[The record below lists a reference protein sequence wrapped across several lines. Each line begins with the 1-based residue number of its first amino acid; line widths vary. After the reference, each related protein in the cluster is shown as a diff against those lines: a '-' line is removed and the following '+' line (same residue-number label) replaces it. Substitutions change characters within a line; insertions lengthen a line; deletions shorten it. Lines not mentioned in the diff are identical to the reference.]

1 MKKAIL
7 ALALVMSIGATQVS
21 LASSAPKHR
30 YHPTTQQVDPKA
42 APASAA
48 QPSASK
54 DKDDEA
60 LEAYSDTTSTDSAN
74 YDDYD
79 EDDNRSVHSRYSLDN
94 YDDPFDFIGSVFGGG
109 ALAVMIIFCII
120 FGLLFVFAPL
130 IIVFLVIRYLIR
142 RHNDRMKLAEM
153 AMEKGINV
161 PESDRPIDKQSDE
174 YLVKRGLRNA
184 FLGAGLC
191 AMFAWWDADFL
202 AGIGAWSSSMA
213 SVRPLSARFLPLRT
227 GGRTV
232 TATRARA
239 IMELRSSSR
248 HSIYHGFSI
257 GGEVTRKRTTII
269 S

>member
-7 ALALVMSIGATQVS
+7 TLALIMSIGATQVS

-30 YHPTTQQVDPKA
+30 YHPTIQQVDKQA
-42 APASAA
+42 TSGQASAA
-48 QPSASK
+48 Q
-54 DKDDEA
+54 DEEA
-60 LEAYSDTTSTDSAN
+60 IAAYSDTTATDTT
-74 YDDYD
+74 DYAD
-79 EDDNRSVHSRYSLDN
+79 VDDNENHSYHSKYSLGN

-109 ALAVMIIFCII
+109 ALSVVVIFCII

-184 FLGAGLC
+184 FLGAGLF
-191 AMFAWWDADFL
+191 AMFSCWYVSFL
-202 AGIGAWSSSMA
+202 AGIGALIGIYGLGQTLIGS
-213 SVRPLSARFLPLRT
+213 LPAIKDWWKNRHGNHGT
-227 GGRTV
+227 GYNGTPV
-232 TATRARA
+232 
-239 IMELRSSSR
+239 
-248 HSIYHGFSI
+248 
-257 GGEVTRKRTTII
+257 
-269 S
+269 

>member
-7 ALALVMSIGATQVS
+7 TLALIMSIGATQVS

-30 YHPTTQQVDPKA
+30 YHPTTQQVDKQA
-42 APASAA
+42 AAGQASAA
-48 QPSASK
+48 Q
-54 DKDDEA
+54 DEEA
-60 LEAYSDTTSTDSAN
+60 IAAYSDTTATDTT
-74 YDDYD
+74 DYAD
-79 EDDNRSVHSRYSLDN
+79 VDDNENHSYHSKYSLGN

-109 ALAVMIIFCII
+109 ALSVVVIFCII

-191 AMFAWWDADFL
+191 AMFAWWEADFL
-202 AGIGAWSSSMA
+202 AGIGALV
-213 SVRPLSARFLPLRT
+213 SVYGLGQLAMGYIPNW
-227 GGRTV
+227 
-232 TATRARA
+232 
-239 IMELRSSSR
+239 
-248 HSIYHGFSI
+248 
-257 GGEVTRKRTTII
+257 KNK
-269 S
+269 

>member
-7 ALALVMSIGATQVS
+7 ILALIMSIGATQVS

-30 YHPTTQQVDPKA
+30 YHPTTQQVDKQASPA
-42 APASAA
+42 AQASAA
-48 QPSASK
+48 Q
-54 DKDDEA
+54 DDEA
-60 LEAYSDTTSTDSAN
+60 IAAYSDTTATDTS
-74 YDDYD
+74 DYAD
-79 EDDNRSVHSRYSLDN
+79 VDDNDAYHSKYSLGN

-109 ALAVMIIFCII
+109 ALSVIIIFCII

-202 AGIGAWSSSMA
+202 AGIGALVFFYGLGQTLIGS
-213 SVRPLSARFLPLRT
+213 LPAIKDWWRNRHGDQGT
-227 GGRTV
+227 GYNGTPV
-232 TATRARA
+232 
-239 IMELRSSSR
+239 
-248 HSIYHGFSI
+248 
-257 GGEVTRKRTTII
+257 
-269 S
+269 

>member
-7 ALALVMSIGATQVS
+7 TLALIMSIGATQVS

-30 YHPTTQQVDPKA
+30 YHPTTQQVDKQASPA
-42 APASAA
+42 AAKQEDKQATAEQASAA
-48 QPSASK
+48 Q
-54 DKDDEA
+54 DDEA
-60 LEAYSDTTSTDSAN
+60 IAAYSDTTATDTS
-74 YDDYD
+74 DYAD
-79 EDDNRSVHSRYSLDN
+79 ADDNDNRAYHSKYSLGN

-109 ALAVMIIFCII
+109 ALSVTIIFCII

-161 PESDRPIDKQSDE
+161 PEGDRPIDKQSDE

-191 AMFAWWDADFL
+191 AMFSWWDADFL
-202 AGIGAWSSSMA
+202 AGIGALVFFYGLGQTLIGS
-213 SVRPLSARFLPLRT
+213 LP
-227 GGRTV
+227 
-232 TATRARA
+232 A
-239 IMELRSSSR
+239 IKDWWKNR
-248 HSIYHGFSI
+248 HSNQGTGYNGTP
-257 GGEVTRKRTTII
+257 V
-269 S
+269 

>member
-79 EDDNRSVHSRYSLDN
+79 ENDNKSVHSRYSLDN

-174 YLVKRGLRNA
+174 YLV
-184 FLGAGLC
+184 
-191 AMFAWWDADFL
+191 
-202 AGIGAWSSSMA
+202 
-213 SVRPLSARFLPLRT
+213 
-227 GGRTV
+227 
-232 TATRARA
+232 
-239 IMELRSSSR
+239 
-248 HSIYHGFSI
+248 
-257 GGEVTRKRTTII
+257 
-269 S
+269 

>member
-30 YHPTTQQVDPKA
+30 YHPTTQQVDSKA

-79 EDDNRSVHSRYSLDN
+79 ENDNKSVHS
-94 YDDPFDFIGSVFGGG
+94 
-109 ALAVMIIFCII
+109 VMIIFCII

-202 AGIGAWSSSMA
+202 AGIGALVFFYGLGQTLIGS
-213 SVRPLSARFLPLRT
+213 LPAIKDWWRNHHGDQGT
-227 GGRTV
+227 GYNGTPV
-232 TATRARA
+232 
-239 IMELRSSSR
+239 
-248 HSIYHGFSI
+248 
-257 GGEVTRKRTTII
+257 
-269 S
+269 